1 MFLLR
6 AKFSFLKPKFPVD
19 SPLKV
24 RAYHQAERKTRRIY
38 NMKKTAITYFPML
51 LLSGATIPVEVF
63 PEWFQSIAK
72 LLPLGVG
79 IDLLKSISAGCY
91 DTMTVPVIILVA
103 IAAVCSAIAAAA
115 FRWE

>member
-1 MFLLR
+1 MN
-6 AKFSFLKPKFPVD
+6 
-19 SPLKV
+19 
-24 RAYHQAERKTRRIY
+24 E
-38 NMKKTAITYFPML
+38 TAITYFPML

-72 LLPLGVG
+72 LLPLG